1 MFDDWVPF
9 TRGASNSV
17 MDLIMARAILIRDL
31 QVKLGSDHSCSDSD
45 TGRLIGRETPDSIR

>member
-17 MDLIMARAILIRDL
+17 MDLIMARAMVIRDP
-31 QVKLGSDHSCSDSD
+31 QVKFGSDHSCSDSE
-45 TGRLIGRETPDSIR
+45 TGRLIGREAPDSIR